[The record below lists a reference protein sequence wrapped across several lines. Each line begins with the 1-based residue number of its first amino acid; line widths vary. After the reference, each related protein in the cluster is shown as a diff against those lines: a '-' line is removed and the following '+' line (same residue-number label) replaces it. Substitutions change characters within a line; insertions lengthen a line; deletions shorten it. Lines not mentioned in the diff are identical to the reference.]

1 MDPPVHGICGL
12 PDGFAPPDRP
22 PEPFVARAM
31 VVEGGGT
38 RSLRVRGV
46 KEGSKEGE
54 GDLALF
60 VRGDRVVAIDAT
72 CPHQVWRP
80 PEPRPRNGDA
90 LTLTASFCWI
100 CKAPPKSLSEIM
112 LLGLQGGKLE
122 LGAIEDLGR
131 DGRVTCPR
139 HGWCF
144 DLADGRRLISAG
156 VGFFW
161 VKEGGGV
168 FTFLKRYPWRVR
180 CTELSWARWTLAPP
194 HQTYRRG
201 NL

>member
-72 CPHQVWRP
+72 CPHQ
-80 PEPRPRNGDA
+80 
-90 LTLTASFCWI
+90 
-100 CKAPPKSLSEIM
+100 
-112 LLGLQGGKLE
+112 GGKLE

-144 DLADGRRLISAG
+144 DLADGFCEDISDYG
-156 VGFFW
+156 VQAYETLVQSGI
-161 VKEGGGV
+161 VYVGKP
-168 FTFLKRYPWRVR
+168 KPQP
-180 CTELSWARWTLAPP
+180 ARE
-194 HQTYRRG
+194 
-201 NL
+201 